1 MSGTMQLVPMAKK
14 INHQFQRQWSQVG
27 KKKLVTFFFLISF
40 DGSAAD
46 SKDTEKNTCLYSA
59 VAKISCKDKCQEQGL
74 ELVIKGKE
82 HQIALWQTW
91 DSQTRSVQ

>member
-40 DGSAAD
+40 DGSVAD
-46 SKDTEKNTCLYSA
+46 SKDTDGEKYVPIFS
-59 VAKISCKDKCQEQGL
+59 SG
-74 ELVIKGKE
+74 
-82 HQIALWQTW
+82 
-91 DSQTRSVQ
+91 